1 VRQKEKAGMNTLR
14 GSKTLLAV
22 LALATSLYGT
32 AKDPAVTPT
41 QGESWL
47 NHLHRNFD
55 DTSMGKTGQLGPA
68 EDVAGATGGVS
79 PFFAKPSVT
88 LRGADLYRMNCRGC
102 HGEAGT
108 GAPPEINSVI
118 NPVRAGSLAL
128 VLERMK
134 QTGMAM
140 SRAEAAAMAK
150 QSQDALVDRLHHGG
164 KDMPA
169 FPQLSDSEVATILAY
184 LKQLAAVP
192 GAEAEQRTVQESSP
206 RIGELIVKSTCHT
219 CHSASGANP
228 DPQQLSEGA
237 IPPLSTLTTRLNQAE
252 FVRKVTSGKPIVAGT
267 PALQC
272 RGRMPVFYYL
282 SEEEAA
288 DVYLYLT
295 LYPPAPADELGPQ
308 IASARPALAASFLG
322 GVGGGGSNPS
332 APQADATGVIEIL
345 VGLFVVGSLA
355 LLMAGIAFSVR
366 EIIKLSDRTEGRR
379 RQWSWNVPAREI
391 ETDSPG
397 IVDAGADA
405 A

>member
-1 VRQKEKAGMNTLR
+1 METLR
-14 GSKTLLAV
+14 GTKALLAV
-22 LALATSLYGT
+22 LALATSLLAT

-47 NHLHRNFD
+47 SHLHRNFD
-55 DTSMGKTGQLGPA
+55 DTSMGKTGQLGPS
-68 EDVAGATGGVS
+68 EDAAAATGGVS
-79 PFFAKPSVT
+79 PFFPKPSVT
-88 LRGADLYRMNCRGC
+88 LRGADLYRVNCRGC

-118 NPVRAGSLAL
+118 NPVRAGSLSL

-134 QTGMAM
+134 QTGMMM
-140 SRAEAAAMAK
+140 SRAEATAMAK

-169 FPQLSDSEVATILAY
+169 FPQLSDSEVAAILAY

-192 GAEAEQRTVQESSP
+192 GAETAQKAVQESAA
-206 RIGELIVKSTCHT
+206 RIGELIAKSTCHT

-228 DPQQLSEGA
+228 DPEQISEGA
-237 IPPLSTLTTRLNQAE
+237 IPPLSTLTTRLSQAE
-252 FVRKVTSGKPIVAGT
+252 FVRKVTSGRPIVAGT

-288 DVYLYLT
+288 DVYMYLT
-295 LYPPAPADELGPQ
+295 MYPPTPSDELAPQ
-308 IASARPALAASFLG
+308 NASVRPALAAAFLG
-322 GVGGGGSNPS
+322 GVGGGGGSPS
-332 APQADATGVIEIL
+332 APQPDAAGVLEIL
-345 VGLFVVGSLA
+345 VGLFVVGSLG
-355 LLMAGIAFSVR
+355 LLLAGIAFSVR
-366 EIIKLSDRTEGRR
+366 EIIKLSDRTEGRQL
-379 RQWSWNVPAREI
+379 QWSFNAPAREI
-391 ETDSPG
+391 EADSAD

>member
-1 VRQKEKAGMNTLR
+1 MDTLR
-14 GSKTLLAV
+14 GTKALLAV
-22 LALATSLYGT
+22 LAFATSLLGT
-32 AKDPAVTPT
+32 TKDPAVTPT

-47 NHLHRNFD
+47 NHLYRSFD
-55 DTSMGKTGQLGPA
+55 DTSMGKTGQLGPS
-68 EDVAGATGGVS
+68 EDGAAATSGVS
-79 PFFAKPSVT
+79 PFFPKPSVA
-88 LRGADLYRMNCRGC
+88 LRGTDLYRVNCRGC

-118 NPVRAGSLAL
+118 NPVRAASLAL

-134 QTGMAM
+134 QTGMMM

-150 QSQDALVDRLHHGG
+150 QSQDALLDRLHHGG

-169 FPQLSDSEVATILAY
+169 FPQLSDTEVAAIIAY

-192 GAEAEQRTVQESSP
+192 GAEAEQRSVQESSA
-206 RIGELIVKSTCHT
+206 RIGELVVKSTCHT

-228 DPQQLSEGA
+228 DPEQISEGA
-237 IPPLSTLTTRLNQAE
+237 IPPLNTLTTRLNQAE
-252 FVRKVTSGKPIVAGT
+252 FVRKVTSGRPIVAGR

-295 LYPPAPADELGPQ
+295 LYPPTPTDELAPQ
-308 IASARPALAASFLG
+308 TASVRPALGAAFLG
-322 GVGGGGSNPS
+322 GIGGGGSSPS
-332 APQADATGVIEIL
+332 APQPDAAGVLEIL

-355 LLMAGIAFSVR
+355 LLLAGIAFSVR
-366 EIIKLSDRTEGRR
+366 EIIKLSDRTEGRKL
-379 RQWSWNVPAREI
+379 QWSFNAPAREL
-391 ETDSPG
+391 EAESTG